1 MEKIKI
7 LHIIDK
13 LSVDGS
19 KIAGPAQQ
27 LLYRIPCYDRARYE
41 VMVCGLRSDDSAK
54 ELFVKQGI
62 TIVCLNRKKID
73 PLALADIYRIV
84 KEWKPTLLHLHGYA
98 SWNFGR
104 IIGKIMGI
112 FLVIQEHFVDE
123 RIPKYQQVID
133 WFLSGIHDKAIAVSD
148 AVKEFMINKRYV
160 KGDIE
165 IIWNGVP
172 IDSYRKP
179 HNQDLQDLR
188 REYGLST
195 DIKIVGIVGR
205 LGKGKGLEYFLHA
218 AKIVIEQ
225 FKEVVFFVVGG
236 GPLEKDLKKQT
247 ENLGLNEK
255 VIFTGY
261 QTDAL
266 KYLALFD
273 VSVIASVSE
282 GFPGVGIESFLSETP
297 LVCTDLP
304 GIRGVY
310 EHNKNALLV
319 PPRDP
324 NAIADGVLRILTH
337 PDLGCKL
344 AKNGLSV
351 AGLCSINK
359 IAKRYTNSYESIIE
373 MKQIVGPLLDNVS
386 EENKY

>member
-1 MEKIKI
+1 
-7 LHIIDK
+7 
-13 LSVDGS
+13 
-19 KIAGPAQQ
+19 
-27 LLYRIPCYDRARYE
+27 
-41 VMVCGLRSDDSAK
+41 MVCGLRRDDSAR
-54 ELFVKQGI
+54 ELFINNGI
-62 TIVCLNRKKID
+62 TTVCLNRKKID
-73 PLALADIYRIV
+73 PLVLFDIYRIV

-104 IIGKIMGI
+104 IIGKIMGT
-112 FLVIQEHFVDE
+112 FLVIQEHFIDE

-148 AVKEFMINKRYV
+148 AVKEFMIIKRHV

-179 HNQDLQDLR
+179 DSQDLQGLKQK
-188 REYGLST
+188 YGLSP

-205 LGKGKGLEYFLHA
+205 LGKGKGLEYFLQA
-218 AKIVIEQ
+218 ANIVVEQ
-225 FKEVVFFVVGG
+225 YKEVVFFVVGE
-236 GPLEKDLKKQT
+236 GPLEEDLKKQT
-247 ENLGLNEK
+247 ENLGLNDK

-261 QTDAL
+261 QTEAL

-310 EHNKNALLV
+310 EHDKNVLLA

-324 NAIADGVLRILTH
+324 HAIAEGVIRILTH
-337 PDLGCKL
+337 PDLARKL

-373 MKQIVGPLLDNVS
+373 RKQIAGSFVDNVS